1 MEENKT
7 KIFLAIKAVLFV
19 VFIAMVIIGQ
29 RTIGHMYL
37 LMQLVGLTGLLVLLW
52 NYNRK
57 YL

>member
-1 MEENKT
+1 MEEHKG

-19 VFIAMVIIGQ
+19 IFIAMVIIGQ
-29 RTIGHMYL
+29 RTTGHMYL

-57 YL
+57 FV

>member
-29 RTIGHMYL
+29 RTTGHMYL